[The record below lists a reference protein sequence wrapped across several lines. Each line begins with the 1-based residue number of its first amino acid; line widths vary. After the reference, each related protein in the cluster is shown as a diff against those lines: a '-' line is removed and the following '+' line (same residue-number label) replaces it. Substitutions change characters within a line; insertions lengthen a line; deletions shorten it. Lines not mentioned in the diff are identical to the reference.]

1 MSLFKSIRGRYEKFS
16 GTSENNWDE
25 QLKTRYYKTNFNQMF
40 QTVEDLLKADPSLK
54 ITSVSKEHGEI
65 SAELKGKLP
74 AFLTATVVTTKPF
87 ETAVDLHIST
97 DKFSLAGIN
106 PALRRELEKIYEK
119 LNATHTFI
127 GSGKYGNQ

>member
-1 MSLFKSIRGRYEKFS
+1 MSLLKSITGRYEKFS
-16 GTSENNWDE
+16 GTSENNRDE

-40 QTVEDLLKADPSLK
+40 QSVEDLLKADPSFRV
-54 ITSVSKEHGEI
+54 TSVSKEHGEL

-74 AFLTATVVTTKPF
+74 AFLTATIITTKPF

-97 DKFSLAGIN
+97 EKFSLAGVN
-106 PALRRELEKIYEK
+106 PALKQELVKIYQK
-119 LNATHTFI
+119 LDRSHTFI

>member
-1 MSLFKSIRGRYEKFS
+1 MSLLKSVTGRYEKFS
-16 GTSENNWDE
+16 GTSENNRDE

-40 QTVEDLLKADPSLK
+40 QTVEDLLKADPSFK
-54 ITSVSKEHGEI
+54 ITSISKEHGEM

-97 DKFSLAGIN
+97 EKFSLAGIN
-106 PALRRELEKIYEK
+106 PTLKQELLKIYDK
-119 LNATHTFI
+119 LDSAHPFI

>member
-1 MSLFKSIRGRYEKFS
+1 MSLLKSITGRYEKFS
-16 GTSENNWDE
+16 GTSENNRDE

-65 SAELKGKLP
+65 SAELNGKLP
-74 AFLTATVVTTKPF
+74 AFLTATVITTKPF

-97 DKFSLAGIN
+97 EKFSLSGIN
-106 PALRRELEKIYEK
+106 PALKQELVKIYEK
-119 LNATHTFI
+119 LDRAHPFV

>member
-1 MSLFKSIRGRYEKFS
+1 MSFFKSITGRYEKFS
-16 GTSENNWDE
+16 GTSENNRDE
-25 QLKTRYYKTNFNQMF
+25 QLKTHYYKTNFNQMF
-40 QTVEDLLKADPSLK
+40 QSIEDLLKADPSLK

-74 AFLTATVVTTKPF
+74 AFITATVITTKPF

-97 DKFSLAGIN
+97 EKFSLAGIN
-106 PALRRELEKIYEK
+106 PALRREMVKFYEK
-119 LNATHTFI
+119 LDRTHTFI

>member
-1 MSLFKSIRGRYEKFS
+1 MSLLKSITGRYEKFS
-16 GTSENNWDE
+16 GTSENNRDE

-74 AFLTATVVTTKPF
+74 AFLTATVITTKAF

-97 DKFSLAGIN
+97 EKFSLAGIN
-106 PALRRELEKIYEK
+106 PALKQELVKIYEK
-119 LNATHTFI
+119 LDSVHSFI